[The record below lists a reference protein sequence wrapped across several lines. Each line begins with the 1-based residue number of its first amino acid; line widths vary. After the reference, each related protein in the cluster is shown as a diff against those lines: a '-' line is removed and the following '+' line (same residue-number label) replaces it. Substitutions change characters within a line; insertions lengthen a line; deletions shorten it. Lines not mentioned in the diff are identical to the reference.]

1 MWADAVRVHQPN
13 TFDASAAGV
22 AAWSPAQLTD
32 LQIELTNLLVL
43 MEHPQQRQFWL
54 QDARRNL
61 ITILYNDGEVDSL
74 RQLARSVGGRDPVA
88 PDTEQERR
96 RVAAARARL
105 LDRGAILHT
114 DIARLSTPGAAP
126 DAAPGNAR
134 RNPTSGSG
142 VIEFYDGQVIGVF
155 RSSNQWT
162 VARDLLDR
170 ATRTPSR
177 APEVRLW
184 YQATL
189 TWMLGT
195 MQLNW
200 PQFQRAQQLFPND
213 PELLYLQGCLHET
226 LASSRV
232 QHIINSMTR
241 IEDETTVR
249 SGRAELESAEPLL
262 KRALKADPS
271 LTEARLRLGRVES
284 LRGNQSSAAMD
295 LRKVVS
301 SSTDPILLYYAN
313 LFLGSGLDALG
324 DRDGAKAAYERA
336 SAFFPRAGAPRL
348 ALSQLAVR
356 SGDREGALARLDPV
370 LRDGGADDRD
380 DPWLRYYVAERRA
393 ADTRLTAAYQAL
405 LNGTTP

>member
-1 MWADAVRVHQPN
+1 MGRLTRTRRSVAAASCVLACLFAETMAASRVAAQAPSANASASALSGRGPSVERLRVWADAVRVHQPN

-170 ATRTPSR
+170 ATRTPS
-177 APEVRLW
+177 
-184 YQATL
+184 
-189 TWMLGT
+189 
-195 MQLNW
+195 
-200 PQFQRAQQLFPND
+200 
-213 PELLYLQGCLHET
+213 
-226 LASSRV
+226 
-232 QHIINSMTR
+232 
-241 IEDETTVR
+241 
-249 SGRAELESAEPLL
+249 
-262 KRALKADPS
+262 
-271 LTEARLRLGRVES
+271 
-284 LRGNQSSAAMD
+284 
-295 LRKVVS
+295 
-301 SSTDPILLYYAN
+301 
-313 LFLGSGLDALG
+313 
-324 DRDGAKAAYERA
+324 
-336 SAFFPRAGAPRL
+336 
-348 ALSQLAVR
+348 
-356 SGDREGALARLDPV
+356 
-370 LRDGGADDRD
+370 
-380 DPWLRYYVAERRA
+380 
-393 ADTRLTAAYQAL
+393 
-405 LNGTTP
+405 